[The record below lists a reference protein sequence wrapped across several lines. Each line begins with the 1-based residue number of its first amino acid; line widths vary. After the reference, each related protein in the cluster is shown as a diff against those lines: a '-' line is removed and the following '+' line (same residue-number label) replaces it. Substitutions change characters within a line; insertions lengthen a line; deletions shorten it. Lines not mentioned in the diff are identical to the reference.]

1 MSKGTETRKMILR
14 KSAVIFNQQGFT
26 GSSMSDIMKATGL
39 EKGGIYRH
47 FKNKDELALEA
58 FEYAIGVLRDRYRVA
73 IAGKNSAE
81 DKLISVLS
89 VYSNIDKEPPLEGG
103 CPLLNTA
110 IDTDD
115 THPLLQKRAQEAMNE
130 WLRFLKFILNEGIVS
145 GEFRPNLN
153 VEEAAIFLTSAFE
166 GNIMMGKLFNNSG
179 YVQKY
184 INQLKQYIELCIKK

>member
-73 IAGKNSAE
+73 IAGKKSAE

-130 WLRFLKFILNEGIVS
+130 WLRFLKFILKEGIVS

-166 GNIMMGKLFNNSG
+166 GNIMMGKLFNNNV

-184 INQLKQYIELCIKK
+184 INQLKQYIEICIKK

>member
-39 EKGGIYRH
+39 EKGGVYRH

-73 IAGKNSAE
+73 IAGKKSAE

-110 IDTDD
+110 IDADD

-130 WLRFLKFILNEGIVS
+130 WLRFLKSILKEGIVS

-166 GNIMMGKLFNNSG
+166 GNIMMGKLFNNSV

>member
-1 MSKGTETRKMILR
+1 MSKGKETRKMILR

-26 GSSMSDIMKATGL
+26 GSSMSDIMNATGL

-58 FEYAIGVLRDRYRVA
+58 FEYAIGVLRDRYRAA
-73 IAGKNSAE
+73 IAGNKSAE

-115 THPLLQKRAQEAMNE
+115 THPLLHKRAQEAMNE
-130 WLRFLKFILNEGIVS
+130 WLRFLKSILKEGIVS
-145 GEFRPNLN
+145 GEFRPDLN
-153 VEEAAIFLTSAFE
+153 IEDAAIFLSSAFE
-166 GNIMMGKLFNNSG
+166 GNIMMGKLFNNSV

>member
-130 WLRFLKFILNEGIVS
+130 WLRFLKFILKEGIVS

>member
-1 MSKGTETRKMILR
+1 MSKGTETRKMIIR

-58 FEYAIGVLRDRYRVA
+58 FEYAIGVLRDRYRAA
-73 IAGKNSAE
+73 IAGKKSAE

-89 VYSNIDKEPPLEGG
+89 VYSNIAEELPLEGG

-115 THPLLQKRAQEAMNE
+115 THPLLLKRAQEAMNE
-130 WLRFLKFILNEGIVS
+130 WLSFLKFILNEGIVS

-153 VEEAAIFLTSAFE
+153 VEEAAIFLSSAFE
-166 GNIMMGKLFNNSG
+166 GNIMMGKLFNNSA